1 MRYSGSHTLFAALT
15 AKEPIVDKN
24 LLEKTTDPLPHRL
37 ASALSKVSV
46 SLKRRLWRDAVSRK
60 ISPLQAQILA
70 FLRQRPAHS
79 ATVTDITKMLGVT
92 MPTASDVIAVLT
104 RRGLLRKFRTEEDG
118 RVFTVMLTAKGRRR
132 AEQVMGWPDFLLWA
146 AELLPP
152 EEQESLLRTLVKLI
166 KSIQDRGEIPVARMC
181 VTCAHFR
188 PYVNQDSERPYHC
201 ELVNADFGDRLIR
214 VDCNEHELAPPDQ
227 RERQWQA
234 FINREPVS

>member
-1 MRYSGSHTLFAALT
+1 V
-15 AKEPIVDKN
+15 EKN

-46 SLKRRLWRDAVSRK
+46 SLKRRLWRDASARL

-70 FLRQRPAHS
+70 FLRQRSTHG
-79 ATVTDITKMLGVT
+79 ATVTDITRMLGVS

-104 RRGLLRKFRTEEDG
+104 RRGLLRKFRTENDG
-118 RVFTVMLTAKGRRR
+118 RVFNVMLTVRGRRR

-146 AELLPP
+146 AELLPV

-181 VTCAHFR
+181 VTCSHFR
-188 PYVNQDSERPYHC
+188 PYIHAESQRPHHC
-201 ELVNADFGDRLIR
+201 ALVDAPFGDKLLR
-214 VDCNEHELAPPDQ
+214 VDCNEHVPATQEQ
-227 RERQWQA
+227 QEQQWQA
-234 FINREPVS
+234 FQNRTPIAASNGQSG

>member
-1 MRYSGSHTLFAALT
+1 M
-15 AKEPIVDKN
+15 EKN

-37 ASALSKVSV
+37 ASALTKVNV
-46 SLKRRLWRDAVSRK
+46 SLKRRLWRDAAHRR

-70 FLRQRPAHS
+70 FLKQRSTHG
-79 ATVTDITKMLGVT
+79 ATVSDITSVLGVT

-104 RRGLLRKFRTEEDG
+104 RRGLLRKFRTEADG

-201 ELVNADFGDRLIR
+201 ELIGEDFGDRLIR
-214 VDCNEHELAPPDQ
+214 VDCNEHEPAPPEQ
-227 RERQWQA
+227 REQQWQA
-234 FINREPVS
+234 FINRVPIS

>member
-1 MRYSGSHTLFAALT
+1 M
-15 AKEPIVDKN
+15 N
-24 LLEKTTDPLPHRL
+24 QLEKTTDPLPHRL

-46 SLKRRLWRDAVSRK
+46 SLKRRLWRDATARR
-60 ISPLQAQILA
+60 ISPLQAQVLA
-70 FLRQRPAHS
+70 FLKQRPAHG
-79 ATVTDITKMLGVT
+79 ATVSDITRMLGVT

-146 AELLPP
+146 AELLPA

-166 KSIQDRGEIPVARMC
+166 KSIQERGEIPVARMC

-188 PYVNQDSERPYHC
+188 PYVHPNAQRPHHC
-201 ELVNADFGDRLIR
+201 ALVDAPFGDRLIR
-214 VDCNEHELAPPDQ
+214 VDCNEHELAAPEQ

-234 FINREPVS
+234 FVSRTPVSGDISANG

>member
-1 MRYSGSHTLFAALT
+1 M
-15 AKEPIVDKN
+15 EQNI
-24 LLEKTTDPLPHRL
+24 LEKTTDPLPHRL

-46 SLKRRLWRDAVSRK
+46 SLKRRLWRDASSRR
-60 ISPLQAQILA
+60 ISPLQSQILA
-70 FLRQRPAHS
+70 FLRQRPTHG
-79 ATVTDITKMLGVT
+79 ATVTDITRMLGVT

-104 RRGLLRKFRTEEDG
+104 RRGLLRKFRTEGDG
-118 RVFTVMLTAKGRRR
+118 RVFNVMLTARGRRR

-166 KSIQDRGEIPVARMC
+166 HSIQERGEIPVARMC
-181 VTCAHFR
+181 VSCTHFR

-214 VDCNEHELAPPDQ
+214 IDCNEHEPAPPEQ
-227 RERQWQA
+227 QERQWQA
-234 FINREPVS
+234 FINRTPVA

>member
-1 MRYSGSHTLFAALT
+1 VER
-15 AKEPIVDKN
+15 N

-46 SLKRRLWRDAVSRK
+46 SLKRRLWRDAAHRH
-60 ISPLQAQILA
+60 ISPLQSQILA
-70 FLRQRPAHS
+70 FLRQRSTHG
-79 ATVTDITKMLGVT
+79 ATVSDITQMLGVT

-104 RRGLLRKFRTEEDG
+104 RRGLLRKFRTEADG

-146 AELLPP
+146 AELLPVD
-152 EEQESLLRTLVKLI
+152 EQESLLRTLVKLI

-181 VTCAHFR
+181 VTCTHFR
-188 PYVNQDSERPYHC
+188 PYVTQDSERPYHC
-201 ELVNADFGDRLIR
+201 ELVNADFGDRLLRI
-214 VDCNEHELAPPDQ
+214 DCNEHKPAPPEQ

-234 FINREPVS
+234 FINRTPIS